1 MLIAIMNRS
10 ASKKP
15 ASAQE
20 SARLRLGELIQLAD
34 ELGHRGHRL
43 RGDGRRILDDVL
55 ANLQAQCNSTQA
67 STNSD
72 IEANRRSFRA
82 VRRELQSNW
91 LRVDAI
97 IDDLMS
103 SAADE
108 LYGFANI
115 AESRIA
121 ACERAVHHRQ
131 IRDGVNSGRDNGEQ
145 RSEPNLDCS
154 SAERTEDL

>member
-1 MLIAIMNRS
+1 MNYSAI
-10 ASKKP
+10 KKTG
-15 ASAQE
+15 SAQE
-20 SARLRLGELIQLAD
+20 STRLRLGELIQLAD
-34 ELGHRGHRL
+34 ELGHRGHRF

-55 ANLQAQCNSTQA
+55 AKLQTHCNSTQA

-72 IEANRRSFRA
+72 IEANRRSFGA
-82 VRRELQSNW
+82 VRRELQSSW
-91 LRVDAI
+91 LCVDAL

-131 IRDGVNSGRDNGEQ
+131 VYGSLKTKRDNGEQ
-145 RSEPNLDCS
+145 RTEPNLDRS
-154 SAERTEDL
+154 SANSTEDL

>member
-1 MLIAIMNRS
+1 MIVTMNCS
-10 ASKKP
+10 VEKKTG
-15 ASAQE
+15 SAQE
-20 SARLRLGELIQLAD
+20 STRLRLGELIQLAD
-34 ELGHRGHRL
+34 ELGHRGDRI
-43 RGDGRRILDDVL
+43 RGDARRILDDVL
-55 ANLQAQCNSTQA
+55 AKLQTHCNSTQA

-72 IEANRRSFRA
+72 IEANRRSFGA
-82 VRRELQSNW
+82 VRRELRSSW

-131 IRDGVNSGRDNGEQ
+131 VCDNLKTKRDNE
-145 RSEPNLDCS
+145 E
-154 SAERTEDL
+154 

>member
-1 MLIAIMNRS
+1 MIVTMNCS
-10 ASKKP
+10 AEKKTG
-15 ASAQE
+15 SAQE
-20 SARLRLGELIQLAD
+20 STRLRLGELIQLAD
-34 ELGHRGHRL
+34 ELGHRGDRI
-43 RGDGRRILDDVL
+43 RGDARRILDDVL
-55 ANLQAQCNSTQA
+55 AKLQTHCNSTQA

-72 IEANRRSFRA
+72 IEANRRSFGA
-82 VRRELQSNW
+82 VRRELRSSW

-131 IRDGVNSGRDNGEQ
+131 VCDNLKTKRDNE
-145 RSEPNLDCS
+145 E
-154 SAERTEDL
+154 

>member
-1 MLIAIMNRS
+1 MNCS
-10 ASKKP
+10 ATKKP
-15 ASAQE
+15 GSEQE
-20 SARLRLGELIQLAD
+20 STRLRLGELIQLAD
-34 ELGHRGHRL
+34 ELGHRGRRL

-55 ANLQAQCNSTQA
+55 AKLQAHCNFTQA

-72 IEANRRSFRA
+72 IEANRRSFGA
-82 VRRELQSNW
+82 VRRELQSSW

-108 LYGFANI
+108 LSGFANI

-131 IRDGVNSGRDNGEQ
+131 ACDRLKTGRDNGEL
-145 RSEPNLDCS
+145 RSKPNLD
-154 SAERTEDL
+154 RH

>member
-1 MLIAIMNRS
+1 MNCS
-10 ASKKP
+10 AKKKTG
-15 ASAQE
+15 SAQE
-20 SARLRLGELIQLAD
+20 STRLCLGELIQLAD
-34 ELGHRGHRL
+34 ELGHRGARI

-55 ANLQAQCNSTQA
+55 AKLQTHCNSTQA

-72 IEANRRSFRA
+72 IEANRRSFGA
-82 VRRELQSNW
+82 VQRELRSSW

-121 ACERAVHHRQ
+121 VCERAVHHRQ
-131 IRDGVNSGRDNGEQ
+131 VYASSKTGCNNGEQ
-145 RSEPNLDCS
+145 RSEPILDRP
-154 SAERTEDL
+154 SAKSTEDL

>member
-1 MLIAIMNRS
+1 MNCSAI
-10 ASKKP
+10 KKTG
-15 ASAQE
+15 SAQE
-20 SARLRLGELIQLAD
+20 STRLRLGELIQLAD
-34 ELGHRGHRL
+34 ELGHRGRRI
-43 RGDGRRILDDVL
+43 RGDARRILDDVL
-55 ANLQAQCNSTQA
+55 ADLQTRCNATQA
-67 STNSD
+67 STNSG
-72 IEANRRSFRA
+72 IQSNRRAFGA
-82 VRRELQSNW
+82 VRRELQSSW

-131 IRDGVNSGRDNGEQ
+131 VCDSVKRGRDNGEQ
-145 RSEPNLDCS
+145 RSEPNLDRP
-154 SAERTEDL
+154 SAESTEDL

>member
-1 MLIAIMNRS
+1 MNCS
-10 ASKKP
+10 EIKKP
-15 ASAQE
+15 GSAQE
-20 SARLRLGELIQLAD
+20 STRLRLGELIQLAD
-34 ELGHRGHRL
+34 ELRHRGDRI

-55 ANLQAQCNSTQA
+55 AVLQAHCA
-67 STNSD
+67 SEGSSLESIRESD
-72 IEANRRSFRA
+72 RRAFHT
-82 VRRELQSNW
+82 VRRELRSSW
-91 LRVDAI
+91 LRVDAL

-131 IRDGVNSGRDNGEQ
+131 VWDSAKTGHDNVGQ
-145 RSEPNLDCS
+145 HSEPNLDRP
-154 SAERTEDL
+154 SAKSTEDL

>member
-1 MLIAIMNRS
+1 MNCSAI
-10 ASKKP
+10 KKP
-15 ASAQE
+15 GSEQE

-34 ELGHRGHRL
+34 ELGHRGDRI

-55 ANLQAQCNSTQA
+55 AKLQTHCNSTQA

-72 IEANRRSFRA
+72 IEANRRSFGA
-82 VRRELQSNW
+82 VRRELRSSW

-108 LYGFANI
+108 LAAFANI

-121 ACERAVHHRQ
+121 ACERAVHHR
-131 IRDGVNSGRDNGEQ
+131 RVCDSMKKGRDNGEQ
-145 RSEPNLDCS
+145 RSEPDLD
-154 SAERTEDL
+154 

>member
-1 MLIAIMNRS
+1 MNRS
-10 ASKKP
+10 ATKKP
-15 ASAQE
+15 GVAQE

-34 ELGHRGHRL
+34 ELCHRGHRI
-43 RGDGRRILDDVL
+43 RGDGGRILDDVL
-55 ANLQAQCNSTQA
+55 DNLQTHCNTTQA

-72 IEANRRSFRA
+72 IEANRRAIGA
-82 VRRELQSNW
+82 VRRDLQSSW

-108 LYGFANI
+108 LYGFANT

-131 IRDGVNSGRDNGEQ
+131 VAKSIQAESDNGQ
-145 RSEPNLDCS
+145 HYSKSKRD
-154 SAERTEDL
+154 RG

>member
-1 MLIAIMNRS
+1 MNCS
-10 ASKKP
+10 TIKKP
-15 ASAQE
+15 GSAQE
-20 SARLRLGELIQLAD
+20 STRLRFGELIQLAD
-34 ELGHRGHRL
+34 ELGHRGDQL
-43 RGDGRRILDDVL
+43 RGDGRRILYDVL
-55 ANLQAQCNSTQA
+55 ANLQTHCDSTQA

-72 IEANRRSFRA
+72 IEANRRSFGA
-82 VRRELQSNW
+82 VRRELRSSW

-108 LYGFANI
+108 FYGFANI

-131 IRDGVNSGRDNGEQ
+131 VCESSKTGCNNGEQ
-145 RSEPNLDCS
+145 RSEPIFERP
-154 SAERTEDL
+154 SAKSTEDL

>member
-1 MLIAIMNRS
+1 MNCSAI
-10 ASKKP
+10 KKP
-15 ASAQE
+15 GSEQE
-20 SARLRLGELIQLAD
+20 STRLRLGELIQLAD
-34 ELGHRGHRL
+34 EFRHRGHRI

-55 ANLQAQCNSTQA
+55 ATLQTHSNSTQA

-72 IEANRRSFRA
+72 IESNRRSYGA
-82 VRRELQSNW
+82 VRRELRSSW
-91 LRVDAI
+91 LRVDAL

-131 IRDGVNSGRDNGEQ
+131 VWDSAKTGHDNVGQ
-145 RSEPNLDCS
+145 HSEPNLDRP
-154 SAERTEDL
+154 SAKSTEDL